1 MICDGIGMNR
11 ILHIKSLSVT
21 HVWAQGRPKGV
32 IFIFMHLLT
41 RYLYDIHINNELV
54 FKRSNTSEQ
63 HVEFA
68 FELKNGGIILQ

>member
-1 MICDGIGMNR
+1 MNR
-11 ILHIKSLSVT
+11 ILHIKSLSFT

-41 RYLYDIHINNELV
+41 RYLFDFHINNELV

-63 HVEFA
+63 HVELA
-68 FELKNGGIILQ
+68 FGLKNGVI